1 MAAIFDDDMIDFDLY
16 LRETDAQVK
25 VKPAS
30 SYKQAL
36 KDRLRGRREQRL
48 VYLPWDKTRDS
59 FDFRKGEVTI
69 WAGMNGHGKSL
80 VTSQVALSLM
90 GQGERVVIASFELKP
105 VVTMQRLAR
114 MFVGMNPFSPEFQ
127 CDAGIAEVEKLYDE
141 FSDWT
146 DGRLWLYDHVGSAEG
161 SKVVGMAR
169 YCAKEAGITHIVID
183 NLAKCVKA
191 EDDYNGQK
199 AFVDEMMTIAQDYG
213 VHVHIVHHLKK
224 PPKETD
230 KPDKSDVKGSG
241 AIVDQ
246 PDNLFLVWRNKGKEE
261 DRKAGQ
267 NKRREEPDQILFC
280 RKQRNYEG
288 NGEGEPSIALWFNR
302 DAGQFVGAESDGA
315 MVFDIYPHRYT
326 EWRQ

>member
-1 MAAIFDDDMIDFDLY
+1 MAAIFDDDMIDFDQY
-16 LRETDAQVK
+16 LRETDDQTK
-25 VKPAS
+25 VKPAA

-48 VYLPWDKTRDS
+48 VYLPWDKTRES

-69 WAGMNGHGKSL
+69 WAGQNGHGKSQ

-90 GQGERVVIASFELKP
+90 GQGEKVVIASFELKP

-114 MFVGMNPFSPEFQ
+114 MFAGMNPFSPEFQ
-127 CDAGIAEVEKLYDE
+127 CDAGISHVEELYDQ

-146 DGRLWLYDHVGSAEG
+146 DDRLWLYDHVGSANG
-161 SKVVGMAR
+161 AKVVGMAR
-169 YCAKEAGITHIVID
+169 YCAKEAGINHIFID

-199 AFVDEMMTIAQDYG
+199 AFVDEMMAIAQDYG

-230 KPDKSDVKGSG
+230 RPDKSDVKGSG

-246 PDNLFLVWRNKGKEE
+246 PDNLFLVWRNKNKEE
-261 DRKAGQ
+261 DRKEGKNQ
-267 NKRREEPDQILFC
+267 RQQEPDQVLFC

-288 NGEGEPSIALWFNR
+288 NGEGEPSIALWFHR
-302 DAGQFVGAESDGA
+302 DAGQFVGNEGDPP
-315 MVFDIYPHRYT
+315 MFFPNYPHRST
-326 EWRQ
+326 EWQ

>member
-1 MAAIFDDDMIDFDLY
+1 MAAIFDDDMIDFELY

-48 VYLPWDKTRDS
+48 VYLPWDKTRES

-90 GQGERVVIASFELKP
+90 GQGEKVVIASFELKP

-161 SKVVGMAR
+161 SKVIGMAR
-169 YCAKEAGITHIVID
+169 YCAKEAGIQHIFID
-183 NLAKCVKA
+183 NLAKCVRA

-213 VHVHIVHHLKK
+213 VHIHIVHHLKK

-261 DRKAGQ
+261 DRKAGA
-267 NKRREEPDQILFC
+267 NKRQEEPDQILYC

-288 NGEGEPSIALWFNR
+288 SGEGEPSIALWFNR
-302 DAGQFVGAESDGA
+302 DAGQFVGAEGDGP
-315 MVFDIYPHRYT
+315 MFFPNYPHRQT
-326 EWRQ
+326 GWM

>member
-25 VKPAS
+25 VRPAS

-36 KDRLRGRREQRL
+36 KDRLRARRDQRL

-114 MFVGMNPFSPEFQ
+114 MYVGMNPFSPEFQ
-127 CDAGIAEVEKLYDE
+127 SDDGIASVEKLYDE

-146 DGRLWLYDHVGSAEG
+146 DGKLWLYDHVGSAEG

-169 YCAKEAGITHIVID
+169 YCAKEAGIGHIFID

-199 AFVDEMMTIAQDYG
+199 AFVDEMMAIAQDYG

-261 DRKAGQ
+261 DRKAGA
-267 NKRREEPDQILFC
+267 NKRSEEPDQILFC

-326 EWRQ
+326 EWRR